1 MAGGSRILINDQGIT
16 ISTGGK
22 IVFQA
27 GQHVFQGGQRVKAE
41 IPPLPIVNEIKTF
54 TNKWDFY
61 DLFYESD
68 FSNVQ
73 YKLINNKNN
82 TFVSGA
88 LDEHGRTERINTANN
103 EDYDILIGTDEE
115 WTVFIDDDDL
125 EEGEHI
131 CNACGENHDLED
143 GEI

>member
-1 MAGGSRILINDQGIT
+1 MAGGSQILIDDQGIT

-22 IVFQA
+22 IVYQA
-27 GQHVFQGGQRVKAE
+27 GQHKFEGGRRVKAE

-61 DLFYESD
+61 DLFYEAD

-82 TFVSGA
+82 TYVSGQ
-88 LDEHGRTERINTANN
+88 LDEHGRTQRMNTSNN
-103 EDYDILIGTDEE
+103 ED
-115 WTVFIDDDDL
+115 
-125 EEGEHI
+125 
-131 CNACGENHDLED
+131 HDVIREFQH
-143 GEI
+143 